1 MSSFHFKSKLF
12 VRWVVQHF
20 HGVSDDLYDFRNC
33 FGVTVAVVSTGL
45 FWQHPKL
52 LKAKKDMIY
61 IYIVFCFFF
70 GRQSCFLCSIYCWN
84 AAPRMIFLLF
94 CRSVTLIMVD
104 RFIQFG
110 DMTWHLRTT
119 HESFRYIYESP
130 TNSCES

>member
-52 LKAKKDMIY
+52 LKAKKD
-61 IYIVFCFFF
+61 IYIVLFFF
-70 GRQSCFLCSIYCWN
+70 WEAILFFVLH
-84 AAPRMIFLLF
+84 LLLECCTPNDF
-94 CRSVTLIMVD
+94 FVVLQERNVNH
-104 RFIQFG
+104 G
-110 DMTWHLRTT
+110 
-119 HESFRYIYESP
+119 
-130 TNSCES
+130 